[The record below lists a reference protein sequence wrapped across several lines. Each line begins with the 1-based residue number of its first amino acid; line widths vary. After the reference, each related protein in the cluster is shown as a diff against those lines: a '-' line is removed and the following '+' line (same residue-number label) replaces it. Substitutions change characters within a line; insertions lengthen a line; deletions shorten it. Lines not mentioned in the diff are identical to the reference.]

1 MLPAGDAVARLLSGR
16 GWVLLLALTV
26 AAAALPSGQGYPRI
40 ANLWGFGPTTSPAEC
55 EKLARYDLLVMAG
68 GASAETWRKF
78 RAEVKKHN
86 PAIVL
91 LGTAP
96 LMNIGAPEA
105 TPWMKDSW
113 YLRRPTGE
121 KINWWAGQIYV
132 PNILIDECLDALLAQ
147 TEQTYGPLL
156 ADGTLDGVFY
166 DSVVGWVTWLGEVD
180 TDGDGKADRPEDVNP
195 KWQAR
200 QNLFFDRLRERWPGM
215 LLLANDVDAGHRAHV
230 NGRLFEGA
238 PLLDR
243 LVDGSLDVASAIR
256 TLNEWMTESR
266 QPAITLAIMTHP
278 LGWQGFRVG
287 EGAKVTTKAEL
298 DRVRRDFPR
307 MRLGLLTAL
316 MTDAY
321 YSYDFGTVWYG
332 LPWWY
337 AEYDAP
343 LGKPLGPAKEVFDV
357 PPVSVLDWKAGEPA
371 DCFVLDGSSQATPH
385 GIEGF
390 QADPETV
397 WTRLFATDAEVVR
410 LEPGKTYRIEAECE
424 VLEKPTRTF
433 QFDVR
438 TPTGGWEKHD
448 KGILHNAGETGST
461 WRIETTVVPDEF
473 PDYALEWHVSGA
485 GGLRLRSLKIW
496 LVSESYWMREFEGGV
511 ALLNPSP
518 RPITVKLSGPMR
530 RLKDDEAPRQIVE
543 IDDVPP
549 NFSTEGAWESLAGE
563 GGYYGPGYHLAAKPG
578 ATAAWTFT
586 APTSDTYTF
595 FACVPT
601 AKNRTD
607 SAAYS
612 LSPGSVSANISQRK
626 GDGGWHKLFE
636 ARLRGGRRYTVS
648 LRSGGTGATAADALR
663 IESAARYNDGATVTE
678 VSLAPRDGT
687 ILLR

>member
-1 MLPAGDAVARLLSGR
+1 MGYIKRRTWAPNSRP
-16 GWVLLLALTV
+16 LLAMASLIM
-26 AAAALPSGQGYPRI
+26 AAAACPSGQGYPRI
-40 ANLWGFGPTTSPAEC
+40 ANLWGYGPTADPAQC

-68 GASAETWRKF
+68 TAGPETWRKF
-78 RAEVKKHN
+78 RAEVEKHN
-86 PAIVL
+86 PDIIL

-96 LMNIGAPEA
+96 LMNIGAPET
-105 TPWMKDSW
+105 TPWMKDEW
-113 YLRRPTGE
+113 YLRRPNGE
-121 KINWWAGQIYV
+121 KINWWAGQVYV

-147 TEQTYGPLL
+147 TDQTYGTLL

-180 TDGDGKADRPEDVNP
+180 TDADGKADRPEDVNP

-200 QNLFFDRLRERWPGM
+200 QNLFFDRLRQRWPRM
-215 LLLANDVDAGHRAHV
+215 LILANDVDPGHRPHV

-243 LVDGSLDVASAIR
+243 LTDGSLDVASAIR

-266 QPAITLAIMTHP
+266 QPPITFAIMTHP

-287 EGAKVTTKAEL
+287 KGDKVTTKAEL

-343 LGKPLGPAKEVFDV
+343 LGKPLAPAREVFDV
-357 PPVSVLDWKAGEPA
+357 PPVAILDWKAGMPA
-371 DCFVLDGSSQATPH
+371 DAFVLDSGSRATPQ
-385 GIEGF
+385 GIEGN
-390 QADPETV
+390 QADPETI
-397 WTRLFATDAEVVR
+397 WTRLFATNAEVVH

-424 VLEKPTRTF
+424 VLEKPTRIF

-448 KGILHNAGETGST
+448 KGIQHNAGEAGSL
-461 WRIETTVVPDEF
+461 WRIETTVTLDNF
-473 PDYALEWHVSGA
+473 PDYCLEWHVSGA
-485 GGLRLRSLKIW
+485 GGLRLRSLRVW
-496 LVSESYWMREFEGGV
+496 LVSESYWLREFEGGIAV
-511 ALLNPSP
+511 LNPSP
-518 RPITVKLSGPMR
+518 RPITVRLGQPMR
-530 RLKDDEAPRQIVE
+530 RLKDDEAPAQIIE
-543 IDDVPP
+543 IDDASPD
-549 NFSTEGAWESLAGE
+549 FSAQGPWESVAGD
-563 GGYYGPGYHLAAKPG
+563 GGYYGLSYHLAAKPG
-578 ATAAWTFT
+578 ATATWIFT

-595 FACVPT
+595 FACVPSG
-601 AKNRTD
+601 RGLTD
-607 SAAYS
+607 AAAYS
-612 LSPGSVSANISQRK
+612 LSPGSISANISQRK
-626 GDGGWHKLFE
+626 GDGGWVKLFQ
-636 ARLRGGRRYTVS
+636 AQLRAGRQYKVT
-648 LRSGGTGATAADALR
+648 LRSGGTGPTAADAIR
-663 IESAARYNDGATVTE
+663 VESAARYNDGSMVTSL
-678 VSLAPRDGT
+678 VLAPRDGA

>member
-1 MLPAGDAVARLLSGR
+1 MLHGRSCGRLLRLCVTAGIAA
-16 GWVLLLALTV
+16 LLCT
-26 AAAALPSGQGYPRI
+26 AAAHAGRQGYPRI
-40 ANLWGFGPTTSPAEC
+40 ANLWGYGPTVDPAQC
-55 EKLARYDLLVMAG
+55 ENLARYDLLVMAG
-68 GASAETWRKF
+68 TAGRETWRKF

-86 PAIVL
+86 PDIIL

-105 TPWMKDSW
+105 TPWMKDNW
-113 YLRRPTGE
+113 YLQRPSGE
-121 KINWWAGQIYV
+121 KINWWAGQVYV

-180 TDGDGKADRPEDVNP
+180 TDGDGKADKPEDVNP

-215 LLLANDVDAGHRAHV
+215 LVLANDVDAGHRPHV

-243 LVDGSLDVASAIR
+243 LVDGSLEVATAIR
-256 TLNEWMTESR
+256 TLNEWMNEAR
-266 QPAITLAIMTHP
+266 QPGITFAIMTHP

-287 EGAKVTTKAEL
+287 KGDKVTTKAEL

-307 MRLGLLTAL
+307 MRLGLLTTL

-343 LGKPLGPAKEVFDV
+343 LGNPLGPAREVFDV
-357 PPVSVLDWKAGEPA
+357 PPVAVLDWKAGQPA
-371 DCFVLDGSSQATPH
+371 DAFVLDGDSRATPQ
-385 GIEGF
+385 GIEGG
-390 QADPETV
+390 QTDPGTI
-397 WTRLFATDAEVVR
+397 WTRLFATNAEVIR
-410 LEPGKTYRIEAECE
+410 LEPGKVYRIEAECE
-424 VLEKPTRTF
+424 VLERPTRTF

-461 WRIETTVVPDEF
+461 WHIETTVVPDNF
-473 PDYALEWHVSGA
+473 PDYCLEWHVSGA

-496 LVSESYWMREFEGGV
+496 SVSESYWLREFEGGIAV
-511 ALLNPSP
+511 VNPSP
-518 RPITVKLSGPMR
+518 RPITVKLPQPMR
-530 RLKDDEAPRQIVE
+530 RLKDDEAPAQIIE
-543 IDDVPP
+543 IDDASPD
-549 NFSTEGAWESLAGE
+549 FSAEGAWESTAGD
-563 GGYYGPGYHLAAKPG
+563 GGYYGLGYRLAAKPG
-578 ATAAWTFT
+578 ATARWSFT

-595 FACVPT
+595 FACVPSG
-601 AKNRTD
+601 RTLTD
-607 SAAYS
+607 AAAYS
-612 LSPGSVSANISQRK
+612 LSPGSVAANISQRK
-626 GDGGWHKLFE
+626 GDGGWVKLFHT
-636 ARLRGGRRYTVS
+636 RLQAGQQYTVL
-648 LRSGGTGATAADALR
+648 LRSGGAGPTAADAIR
-663 IESAARYNDGATVTE
+663 VESAARYNDGATVSRL
-678 VSLAPRDGT
+678 VLAPRDGI